1 MRFLAK
7 DKYSL
12 SQPIDELISDTD
24 EYRNWLISHVEEFT
38 EENRVDSSSYFNAK
52 FLNKGVNKSEKTDE
66 IHSR

>member
-12 SQPIDELISDTD
+12 SQTIGELISDTD
-24 EYRNWLISHVEEFT
+24 EYQNWLISHVEEFT

-52 FLNKGVNKSEKTDE
+52 FFE
-66 IHSR
+66 

>member
-12 SQPIDELISDTD
+12 SQPLDELISDTD
-24 EYRNWLISHVEEFT
+24 EYWNWLISHVEEFT

-52 FLNKGVNKSEKTDE
+52 FFE
-66 IHSR
+66 